1 VKRGFMNED
10 ERQIIHA
17 LVGIF
22 AIACVE
28 LIGVQLSAY
37 FFGVVLII
45 GLVLVHLKLSGFS
58 LGLLEQLVER
68 FDRPGVTPGYGAMT
82 MVAGILA
89 ILTLLSGR
97 GEILASLFILGVGDS
112 ASNIFGRRSKRKLPY
127 SREKTWGG
135 TLAFFLFSLPAVYFA
150 GWAAIPVAAAAAA
163 VESMESKIDDNLSI
177 AVVCVVLFRL
187 IG

>member
-1 VKRGFMNED
+1 MNED

-17 LVGIF
+17 LVGVF
-22 AIACVE
+22 AIACAE
-28 LIGVQLSAY
+28 LLGVQLTAY
-37 FFGVVLII
+37 LFGAALVV
-45 GLVLVHLKLSGFS
+45 GLMLVHLKISGFS
-58 LGLLEQLVER
+58 LWPLEWLVER

-82 MVAGILA
+82 MVAGVLA
-89 ILTLLSGR
+89 ILTLLSGK
-97 GEILASLFILGVGDS
+97 EAMLASLFILGVGDS
-112 ASNIFGRRSKRKLPY
+112 ASNILGRRSRRKLPY

-135 TLAFFLFSLPAVYFA
+135 TLAFFIFSLPAAYFA

-163 VESMESKIDDNLSI
+163 VESLESKIDDNLSI